1 MRHFSDLDKGMF
13 MITMFLLITCFCGV
27 YLAYQYIDMSLEIAK
42 LQPLDYTDGFIIIA
56 VILILALIVFKA
68 LYILFLSLKKWRE

>member
-27 YLAYQYIDMSLEIAK
+27 YFGYQYIDISLEIGK
-42 LQPLDYTDGFIIIA
+42 VEPLDYTDRIIIIA
-56 VILILALIVFKA
+56 VILIVAIIVFKA

>member
-27 YLAYQYIDMSLEIAK
+27 YFAYEYIDISLEIGK
-42 LQPLDYTDGFIIIA
+42 VEPLDYTDKIIILA
-56 VILILALIVFKA
+56 VILIVALIIFKA
-68 LYILFLSLKKWRE
+68 LYILFLSLKNWRE

>member
-27 YLAYQYIDMSLEIAK
+27 YFAYEYIDISLEIGK
-42 LQPLDYTDGFIIIA
+42 IEPLDYTDRIIIIA
-56 VILILALIVFKA
+56 IILIVALIVFKA